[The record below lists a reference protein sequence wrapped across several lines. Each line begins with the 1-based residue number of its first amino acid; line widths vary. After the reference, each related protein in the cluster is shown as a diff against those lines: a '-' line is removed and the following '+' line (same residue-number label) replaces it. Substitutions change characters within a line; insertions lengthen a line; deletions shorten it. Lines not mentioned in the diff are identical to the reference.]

1 MSDAPEILAFF
12 DEPTQTASYLVADPA
27 TGSAAVIDPVLDYDA
42 ASARIGSASV
52 EAIMAAAEARIAEKG
67 YSRLVAAQALDIED
81 WLPHDLLLKLDRC
94 LMAHAIEGR
103 TPFLDKGVAEAA
115 FRLPDGLKVRGGMGK
130 YILRKWLEKNLPI
143 ARPFAPKQGFTV
155 PVGEWIKGRGPE
167 LGKLVAAQPG
177 IQEIAH
183 PDRVAALFG
192 NIYRW
197 RQGFACWKL
206 LFYALWHRRHILGLE
221 PVGGHQELEAR
232 HAACGTRV

>member
-1 MSDAPEILAFF
+1 
-12 DEPTQTASYLVADPA
+12 
-27 TGSAAVIDPVLDYDA
+27 
-42 ASARIGSASV
+42 
-52 EAIMAAAEARIAEKG
+52 
-67 YSRLVAAQALDIED
+67 
-81 WLPHDLLLKLDRC
+81 
-94 LMAHAIEGR
+94 MAHAIEGR

-155 PVGEWIKGRGPE
+155 PVGEWIKGRGAE

-183 PDRVAALFG
+183 PDRVEALFG

-221 PVGGHQELEAR
+221 PVGDVFATLSAR
-232 HAACGTRV
+232 